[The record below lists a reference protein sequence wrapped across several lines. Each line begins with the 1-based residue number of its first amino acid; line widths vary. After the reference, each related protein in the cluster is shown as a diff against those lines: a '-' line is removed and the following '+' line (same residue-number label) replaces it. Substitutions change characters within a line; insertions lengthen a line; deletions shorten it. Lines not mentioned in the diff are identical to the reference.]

1 MTISFDFEMF
11 SLPRPTMNVRPDS
24 PHGPIQSSS
33 DYVRD
38 YILELSDPPIYF
50 EHITGLTNVFYEKD
64 NQQIFCVRSNGVG
77 GIIVKGPKQEHN
89 LTFRIQDKG
98 CVTSIKF
105 SPNILIMGIIRENIR
120 QEKCVEFV
128 NFKNGQPDVGEY
140 TQQFRMQQQ
149 QQQHDTIKYDF
160 YWINNTELLF
170 VCDQNF
176 EHYQIQPEKRQLKL
190 LKTFQIQTNW
200 VIWSRD
206 MQLLIA
212 STSHFG
218 TIINPF
224 VYFKTQFQKLPKFE
238 VDLPLPA
245 NRLHLYYTQAAN
257 THMRLNESDVVIG
270 LSLFSKKN

>member
-1 MTISFDFEMF
+1 
-11 SLPRPTMNVRPDS
+11 MNTS
-24 PHGPIQSSS
+24 PADLSCGSIESNQIMEK
-33 DYVRD
+33 D

-77 GIIVKGPKQEHN
+77 GIIVKGPKPEHN

-105 SPNILIMGIIRENIR
+105 SPNVLILGIIRENIS
-120 QEKCVEFV
+120 QEKFVEFI

-140 TQQFRMQQQ
+140 TQQFRIQPQQQ
-149 QQQHDTIKYDF
+149 SSTVKYDF
-160 YWINNTELLF
+160 YWINNTDILF
-170 VCDQNF
+170 VCDYNF
-176 EHYQIQPEKRQLKL
+176 EQYQIQPEKRQLKL

-200 VIWSRD
+200 IIWSRD
-206 MQLLIA
+206 MQLFIA

-224 VYFKTQFQKLPKFE
+224 VYLKNQFQKLPKFE

-245 NRLHLYYTQAAN
+245 NRLHLYMTQTTNN
-257 THMRLNESDVVIG
+257 TQMRLNESDVVIG
-270 LSLFSKKN
+270 T